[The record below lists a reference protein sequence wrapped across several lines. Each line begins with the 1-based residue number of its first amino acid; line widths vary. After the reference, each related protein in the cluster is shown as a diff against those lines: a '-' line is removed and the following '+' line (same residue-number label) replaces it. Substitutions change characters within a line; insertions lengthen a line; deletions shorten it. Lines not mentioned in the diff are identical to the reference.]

1 MFVTRIESQLVG
13 ASDLKTRDVIDSNY
27 ERIVATMFDSL
38 QQMAKMDGEA
48 SAGEAKGML
57 NYHIII
63 IGSYP
68 LLPLSLHSRTMDGM
82 TENMHHIVTVF
93 SSQKIAALSS
103 FVKQAQDMYTNN
115 LEAYIKLA
123 LRRPFARLLVR
134 PSSAT
139 RRVELY

>member
-63 IGSYP
+63 IGSSP
-68 LLPLSLHSRTMDGM
+68 LLPLRHSLTMDGM